1 MRTRERERERGC
13 IPIQTIASFLFL
25 FFLLDTNMTCL
36 NSSISSEIFVSDL
49 PSYGLIGLIII
60 GLILYVSYLIAYIR
74 NSHPLSTV
82 YIYLSQLSLLLVLIS
97 TSTFLFRPSAAINYI
112 CTIQNLSLQIFP
124 FFLLLGYNIH
134 LIHHWLFKTTR
145 NIREKSCLIS
155 FSSFCIFVLILLIEL
170 STIFIWFYYQQQQH
184 ILHRCETECHRRLF
198 LCSLS
203 LNFFLLFLFSF
214 QSSIRYHYYNQ
225 KSDLIYLFIS
235 LLALT
240 VTITWICLY
249 LFTRLRS
256 SLTLYMNNN
265 SILAY
270 GNLFFVYA
278 FIGPLLFE
286 ELFYASKEE
295 HTHKVK
301 RIFSSSSSLRMKFF
315 FFYIDKKNDIQM
327 FVPDQR
333 ATTCVHGRVY

>member
-1 MRTRERERERGC
+1 
-13 IPIQTIASFLFL
+13 
-25 FFLLDTNMTCL
+25 MTCM

-60 GLILYVSYLIAYIR
+60 GLILYVSYIIAYIR

-82 YIYLSQLSLLLVLIS
+82 YIHLSQLSLLFVLIS
-97 TSTFLFRPSAAINYI
+97 TITFLFRPLAAINYV

-124 FFLLLGYNIH
+124 FCLLLGYNVH
-134 LIHHWLFKTTR
+134 LIHQCLFKTTTTAR
-145 NIREKSCLIS
+145 NFREKTCLIS
-155 FSSFCIFVLILLIEL
+155 FSSFCIFLLILLIEL
-170 STIFIWFYYQQQQH
+170 SIILIWFYHQQSH
-184 ILHRCETECHRRLF
+184 ILNRCHTECHRRLF

-214 QSSIRYHYYNQ
+214 QSSIRYHFYNQ

-235 LLALT
+235 LLALA

-278 FIGPLLFE
+278 FLGPLLFE
-286 ELFYASKEE
+286 ELFYASEE
-295 HTHKVK
+295 HAHKVK
-301 RIFSSSSSLRMKFF
+301 RISLLISLSLFR
-315 FFYIDKKNDIQM
+315 N
-327 FVPDQR
+327 R
-333 ATTCVHGRVY
+333 RRE